1 MLTDEQLL
9 SLQKTA
15 NNIRISIIDM
25 LEDAGSGHTAGPL
38 GMTDI
43 FTAFYFHILK
53 QDPKNPNWEER
64 DRLIL
69 SNGHIVPVRYATMA
83 HVGYFPLEEL
93 RTLRKFGSRLQGH
106 PERHK
111 LPGVENTSGPLGTG
125 LGQAAGMA
133 YGLRMDEKPNRVYC
147 LTGDGELNCGNIWES
162 AMFAAHHNLSN
173 LTVVV
178 DRNNIQIDGFTETIM
193 KLEDLRGKWESF
205 GWHVIEVDGHNIRAF
220 VDAINQAHAIFNKP
234 TCIIAHTIPGK
245 GIKEIENKYEW
256 HGKPPTTEEEDRFL
270 KELRTLG
277 GKIEASHAE

>member
-1 MLTDEQLL
+1 MNDDQVLH
-9 SLQKTA
+9 LQKQA
-15 NNIRISIIDM
+15 NDIRISIIDM

-43 FTAFYFHILK
+43 FTAFYFHILNH
-53 QDPKNPNWEER
+53 DPKNPDWEDR

-83 HVGYFPLEEL
+83 HAGYFPLEEL
-93 RTLRKFGSRLQGH
+93 STLRKFGSRLQGH

-133 YGLRMDEKPNRVYC
+133 LSLRMDSKPQRAYC

-162 AMFAAHHNLSN
+162 AMFAAHHKLSN
-173 LTVVV
+173 LTAVV
-178 DRNNIQIDGFTETIM
+178 DRNNIQINGFTENVM
-193 KLEDLRGKWESF
+193 KLEDLRAKWESF
-205 GWHVIEVDGHNIRAF
+205 GWHVIEVDGHNIPAF
-220 VDAINQAHAIFNKP
+220 VDAVNQARAIQEKP

-245 GIKEIENKYEW
+245 GIQEIENKYEW
-256 HGKPPTTEEEDRFL
+256 HGKPPSTEEEGRFL
-270 KELRTLG
+270 KELRSLG
-277 GKIEASHAE
+277 GKIEAGHLD